1 VDANAL
7 IHHFADRGIRL
18 WFDGGKIVVEPASR
32 LTQSDREAIRRWK
45 PALLDV
51 LKGDV
56 EGNLDPALI
65 AAAVESS
72 KRSHCLDHMALS
84 RFARIAVEVNRIL
97 AELPAGPRSDA
108 VMLASRIW
116 MSAADLLRRSCYLNA
131 YQLLDELPAKV
142 KSFLPQ

>member
-7 IHHFADRGIRL
+7 IHRFADRGIRL

-56 EGNLDPALI
+56 EGNLDPSAHR
-65 AAAVESS
+65 
-72 KRSHCLDHMALS
+72 RS
-84 RFARIAVEVNRIL
+84 RRIL
-97 AELPAGPRSDA
+97 KAVALPGPHGAEPVRAHCS
-108 VMLASRIW
+108 
-116 MSAADLLRRSCYLNA
+116 
-131 YQLLDELPAKV
+131 
-142 KSFLPQ
+142 